1 MVSCDHGELGA
12 GVLVLEKPMAHVDCE
27 VDLFALNDFEFAFVL
42 FHVDSDKFVADLGCM
57 LRCIDKAELVLL

>member
-1 MVSCDHGELGA
+1 
-12 GVLVLEKPMAHVDCE
+12 MAHVDCE